1 MMSAADTGWG
11 EGGEQV
17 RAGGCRVGV
26 GAGMTVVDLGKQR
39 RAPGQA

>member
-17 RAGGCRVGV
+17 RVGV
-26 GAGMTVVDLGKQR
+26 GAAMTVVDLGKRR